1 MLILKILDHDL
12 HRSRRPIDTLI
23 PMTILVP
30 DNKGHSPVLV
40 SSTRGK
46 FIVRRKLFQGA
57 HPCGI
62 FPYDSDRL
70 DELIGPMVEAALQLS
85 LDEKWDNVLS
95 TPKAAFEYIQQK
107 SGTTVQ
113 PHVCL
118 IPADWKDPQL
128 TRWAG
133 KASVA
138 FEGGIITYRK
148 TCRIYR
154 CNTATPIFLSR
165 PDFVGLFTQ
174 IVGGMSSVLLHN
186 VRHGMAFC
194 RNEPSGKA
202 N

>member
-12 HRSRRPIDTLI
+12 HRSRRASAI
-23 PMTILVP
+23 PMTILIP
-30 DNKGHSPVLV
+30 DNKGHTPVLV

-46 FIVRRKLFQGA
+46 FLVRRKLFQGS

-62 FPYDSDRL
+62 FQYDSDRL
-70 DELIGPMVEAALQLS
+70 DEIIGPMIDAALQLS
-85 LDEKWDNVLS
+85 EEEKWDNVLT
-95 TPKAAFEYIQQK
+95 TPKAAFDYVQQK

-113 PHVCL
+113 PHACL
-118 IPADWKDPQL
+118 IPADWDDKKVRRWGGKDV
-128 TRWAG
+128 T
-133 KASVA
+133 
-138 FEGGIITYRK
+138 FEGGMITYRGI
-148 TCRIYR
+148 CRIHR
-154 CNTATPIFLSR
+154 CNTQVPTFFSR

-194 RNEPSGKA
+194 KHGAPRKA